1 MSESKNE
8 HVKGQRQEKKGN
20 DPIKGVG
27 KPQREETIG
36 FRVRV
41 SAGKDKRSRDLGT
54 NFPQNA
60 TVFPNKMNT
69 MIVLTNCT
77 IVSFVVP

>member
-1 MSESKNE
+1 MNMLKD
-8 HVKGQRQEKKGN
+8 KDKKKKGN

-27 KPQREETIG
+27 KPQRED

-60 TVFPNKMNT
+60 TVFPEKMNT